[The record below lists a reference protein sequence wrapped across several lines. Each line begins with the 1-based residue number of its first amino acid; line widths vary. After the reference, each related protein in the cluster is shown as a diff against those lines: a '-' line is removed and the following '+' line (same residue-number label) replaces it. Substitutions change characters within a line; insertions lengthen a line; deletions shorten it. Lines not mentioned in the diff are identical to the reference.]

1 MMQQIMLHA
10 PFVSTSTQAH
20 TTPEVLSFHL
30 LLQLEL
36 FICSCR
42 CLLYFYFIVIVVNSL
57 AIRSIIYIYI
67 ITSMSCQQL
76 FIWILFNYSLYSI
89 LYLFIEYILY
99 SYIDFSIDFSIHSI
113 GYNNILTKTVHC
125 IIIICTA
132 VLFQEKSIVKHLGPR
147 TGERNEVQERT

>member
-30 LLQLEL
+30 LLQLQL

-42 CLLYFYFIVIVVNSL
+42 CLLYFYFTVIVVNSL
-57 AIRSIIYIYI
+57 VIRSIIYIYI
-67 ITSMSCQQL
+67 ITFVRCQQL
-76 FIWILFNYSLYSI
+76 FIWILLNYLLYSI

-99 SYIDFSIDFSIHSI
+99 SSIDFSIHSI
-113 GYNNILTKTVHC
+113 GYNNILTKIVHC
-125 IIIICTA
+125 IKIICTA
-132 VLFQEKSIVKHLGPR
+132 VLFQERSIVKHLEVR